1 MVKELEGSLWNRLEG
16 LLLRVQR
23 PSRYIGGEWNS
34 HMDGSGGIKV
44 ALAYPDVYE
53 IGISNIG
60 LAILYEVINGMDGA
74 VCERVYSP
82 WVDMEEEMR
91 KAGIPLFTL
100 ETHRPVK
107 DFDIFGISIP
117 HELTYTNILNLIDL
131 AGVPIR
137 SVDRTDGPLIIGGGG
152 GSSNPEPLAEF
163 FDLFVLG
170 EAEETLVSLV
180 ELVAK
185 VKGEGLGREKI
196 LDEAV
201 NISGIYR
208 PDAYRVEFDGDGMV
222 GSITTDGSVPEKVS
236 KTIVD
241 MDRWCLPQRPLVPF
255 CEPVHDRINIE
266 LFRGCTRGCRFC
278 QAGMIYRPVRERT
291 PGNVVKMVN
300 DLAGK
305 TGHDSLSLCSLSSVD
320 YTRFEDVVPKVS
332 EFCGYWDMDL
342 SFPSIRMD
350 AASVEM
356 VANVN
361 KGGRMGSTFA
371 PEAGSERLRKAI
383 NKPVSED
390 EMVEA
395 IVYGIKAG
403 NKRFKLYFMIGLPT
417 ETEDDVKE
425 ISSLVFRLKD
435 EVKGRGLQPPGFN
448 ISVSVFVPKPHTPFQ
463 WAPQETLETI
473 QRKQEILKSTLRA
486 RGIKLSWHDSEATV
500 VEGLLARGDRRLG
513 KVIERVWKAGGRF
526 ENWSECFDYSR
537 WEDSWKEEGL
547 DPLPL
552 LHRERE
558 KEEIFPWDH
567 LDYGLDRS
575 FLHNEYISSKAGEQT
590 PDCRSGECSNCGVCP
605 GLNTEVTLKGEWRS

>member
-1 MVKELEGSLWNRLEG
+1 MAEELEESLWKRLEG
-16 LLLRVQR
+16 LLPRVQR

-34 HMDGSGGIKV
+34 HVIEPGGIRV

-60 LAILYEVINGMDGA
+60 LSILYEVINGMDGA
-74 VCERVYSP
+74 CCERVYSP
-82 WVDMEEEMR
+82 WLDMEEEMR

-131 AGVPIR
+131 AGVPVR
-137 SVDRTDGPLIIGGGG
+137 STDRNEGPLIVGGGG

-163 FDLFVLG
+163 FDLFILG
-170 EAEETLVSLV
+170 EAEEALSSLV
-180 ELVAK
+180 ELTAT
-185 VKGEGLGREKI
+185 VKGEGRGKQKI

-201 NISGIYR
+201 NINGVYR
-208 PDAYRVEFDGDGMV
+208 PDGYRVEYDGDGLV
-222 GSITTDGSVPEKVS
+222 RSIMPGGSVPDRAQKA
-236 KTIVD
+236 IVD
-241 MDRWCLPQRPLVPF
+241 MDGWCLPQRPLVPF

-291 PGNVVKMVN
+291 PGNVVKMVS

-320 YTRFEDVVPKVS
+320 YTRFEDVVSKVA
-332 EFCGYWDMDL
+332 EFCEYWDMDL

-350 AASVEM
+350 ASSVEM
-356 VANVN
+356 VSKVN

-383 NKPVSED
+383 NKPISER

-395 IVYGIKAG
+395 IVHGMNAG

-417 ETEDDVKE
+417 ETEEDVKE
-425 ISSLVFRLKD
+425 ISRLVFKLRD
-435 EVKGRGLQPPGFN
+435 QVKSRGLPPPGFN

-463 WAPQETLETI
+463 WSPQDTLEAI

-486 RGIKLSWHDSEATV
+486 RGIKLSWHDSEASI
-500 VEGLLARGDRRLG
+500 VEGMLARGDRRFG
-513 KVIERVWKAGGRF
+513 KIVERAWKAGERF
-526 ENWSECFDYSR
+526 DNWSECFDYSR
-537 WEDSWKEEGL
+537 WEESWKEEGL

-552 LHRERE
+552 IHRERG

-567 LDYGLDRS
+567 LDYGLDKS
-575 FLHNEYISSKAGEQT
+575 FLHDEYMKSKAGETT
-590 PDCRSGECSNCGVCP
+590 PDCRSDECSNCGVCSD
-605 GLNTEVTLKGEWRS
+605 LNTKVILKGKWGS